1 MLFFPVVTRLKH
13 DPSYRGKNF
22 ISMIDLKGNKI
33 YFEFARGSI
42 YQGLALAGVDCS
54 IVSVSG
60 HVLRATSSR
69 KRHRNALKASN
80 FS

>member
-1 MLFFPVVTRLKH
+1 MLFFSVVTRLKH

-33 YFEFARGSI
+33 YFDFARGSI

-54 IVSVSG
+54 VVSVSG
-60 HVLRATSSR
+60 HVFRATSSR
-69 KRHRNALKASN
+69 KRYRKSLKASN